1 MSDPVP
7 VPGASQ
13 RSSIGVIFLVLFLD
27 LVGFSILFPLYAHM
41 LEHYGAQPD
50 SALGAGMA
58 WLAEGWPE
66 ASPEQR
72 AALFGG
78 LLGAGYSLL
87 QFVSAPFWGRM
98 SDRWGR
104 RPILLLSVSGSCL
117 AYALWL
123 VSGSFAVLLISRA
136 VAGLMGGSVVC
147 ANAAVADITESPK
160 DRARGMGLVGMAFG
174 LGFILGPVIGGVSS
188 IAALRIDGSQ
198 TLRDLGFN
206 PFSTPALVALTLS
219 AINLVWAVLRFGETL
234 PVERRGV
241 VVPGARTAN
250 PLRLFAAGL
259 GPGVVRLNTA
269 FFFHT
274 LIFAGMES
282 TLVFLTQQKLQL
294 EPQDNAW
301 LFAAMGVTSAL
312 MQGLIFRR
320 FAPRIGGKP
329 LALLGLALLLP
340 GFVLLGA
347 LDYAPSHALLWC
359 GVIVLAAGT
368 GLVFPALSTLISL
381 ASDERQQGQAF
392 GAFRSAGSLGRA
404 LGPLIGAAA
413 YFAWRP
419 AGPYLFGAVLIL
431 LPLWLVWRLRVTK
444 PA

>member
-1 MSDPVP
+1 MADP
-7 VPGASQ
+7 ASPSP
-13 RSSIGVIFLVLFLD
+13 RRTSVGVIFMVLFLD

-41 LEHYGAQPD
+41 LEHYGALPGG
-50 SALGAGMA
+50 ALGDAMA
-58 WLAEGWPE
+58 WVGERWPR

-87 QFVSAPFWGRM
+87 QFVSAPFWGRL

-104 RPILLLSVSGSCL
+104 RPILLLSVGGSCA

-136 VAGLMGGSVVC
+136 IAGLMGGSVVC
-147 ANAAVADITESPK
+147 ANAAVADVTESPK

-188 IAALRIDGSQ
+188 IESLRIDGSPA
-198 TLRDLGFN
+198 LRDLGVN
-206 PFSTPALVALTLS
+206 PFSTPALVALTL
-219 AINLVWAVLRFGETL
+219 ALINLVWAFLRFDETL
-234 PVERRGV
+234 PAERRGR
-241 VVPGARTAN
+241 PSATRTAN
-250 PLRLFAAGL
+250 PLRLFASDL
-259 GPGVVRLNTA
+259 GPGVVRLNAA
-269 FFFHT
+269 FCFHT

-282 TLVFLTQQKLQL
+282 TLVFLTQQELAL

-301 LFAAMGVTSAL
+301 LFAAMGLTSAL
-312 MQGLIFRR
+312 TQGLIFRR

-329 LALLGLALLLP
+329 LALIGLGLLIP
-340 GFVLLGA
+340 GFALLGA

-368 GLVFPALSTLISL
+368 GLIFPALSTLISL
-381 ASDERQQGQAF
+381 ASDERNQGLAF
-392 GAFRSAGSLGRA
+392 GTFRSAGSLGRA
-404 LGPLIGAAA
+404 LGPLIGAAV

-419 AGPYLFGAVLIL
+419 AGPYLCGAVAIL
-431 LPLWLVWRLRVTK
+431 LPLWLVWRLRVAK